1 MTIQRWRITLWLA
14 TVAAIVYVM
23 ALAGG
28 ALMPVAVGALLA
40 YTLAPLVDRVASV
53 IPLHSPKHATVRRG
67 LAVALV
73 YLGFGAIIL
82 LVLLTLLPILAD
94 QVSKFIATLPAYFVT
109 AHEQVD
115 LLLREYRD
123 RLSPETRQQVE
134 TAAGDIVSALA
145 GALTGAARQSVS
157 VVTGTLSVIF
167 GYAAVPFLMFYMMR
181 DRDGVLR
188 GIIAAVPPPLRHDAA
203 NVLAMADS
211 VLGRYIR
218 GQLLL
223 GLIVGTAVG
232 VSLTLLGVP
241 LSLGLGVWAGVTELI
256 PIIGPWIGAIPGLL
270 LVSGAAPEQIIAVA
284 LVYLVVQQL
293 ENNFLVPRIQGQ
305 ATDLHPGMVLLLMV
319 LAGAAF
325 GFAGL
330 IVALPA
336 TAILR
341 EMFWYADRRLGGAAP
356 VEAFKP
362 SRAWLNRH
370 ANADSA
376 AIIEERD

>member
-145 GALTGAARQSVS
+145 GCRTCRSTRS
-157 VVTGTLSVIF
+157 TKF
-167 GYAAVPFLMFYMMR
+167 G
-181 DRDGVLR
+181 
-188 GIIAAVPPPLRHDAA
+188 
-203 NVLAMADS
+203 
-211 VLGRYIR
+211 
-218 GQLLL
+218 
-223 GLIVGTAVG
+223 
-232 VSLTLLGVP
+232 
-241 LSLGLGVWAGVTELI
+241 
-256 PIIGPWIGAIPGLL
+256 
-270 LVSGAAPEQIIAVA
+270 
-284 LVYLVVQQL
+284 
-293 ENNFLVPRIQGQ
+293 
-305 ATDLHPGMVLLLMV
+305 
-319 LAGAAF
+319 
-325 GFAGL
+325 
-330 IVALPA
+330 
-336 TAILR
+336 
-341 EMFWYADRRLGGAAP
+341 
-356 VEAFKP
+356 
-362 SRAWLNRH
+362 
-370 ANADSA
+370 
-376 AIIEERD
+376 